1 MDYQDL
7 TLVKRKK
14 YLNIVGNY
22 EHTEAKS
29 VRELSHGRLLSETEI
44 WKFDF
49 FFPKITLPLAK
60 QHYPKFHPDMFIFRR
75 PVKIKTQA

>member
-14 YLNIVGNY
+14 YLNVVGNN

-29 VRELSHGRLLSETEI
+29 VGELSHGRLLSETEI

-49 FFPKITLPLAK
+49 FFLKITLSLASN
-60 QHYPKFHPDMFIFRR
+60 
-75 PVKIKTQA
+75 TT